1 MLTGRVY
8 RVGPFLMTPLGK
20 NTCGVFLVAA
30 CAALVPGLNC
40 SVGEG
45 LGCGLRNG
53 TSSGLK
59 SSFSTFQ
66 LCMPGPAAT
75 FLLCRGRVDALGV
88 TAFHV
93 PLPDPQW
100 VLGWWPS
107 LDVSHP
113 HENPGVSERS
123 LLSKV
128 PCLHAA
134 PSS

>member
-1 MLTGRVY
+1 
-8 RVGPFLMTPLGK
+8 MTPSGK
-20 NTCGVFLVAA
+20 NTCGVFLIAA
-30 CAALVPGLNC
+30 RAALVPGLNC

-59 SSFSTFQ
+59 SSFTTCQ
-66 LCMPGPAAT
+66 LCLPGPAAT
-75 FLLCRGRVDALGV
+75 FLLGV

-100 VLGWWPS
+100 VLRWWPL
-107 LDVSHP
+107 LDVYHP
-113 HENPGVSERS
+113 RENPGVSERS
-123 LLSKV
+123 LFSKA

-134 PSS
+134 PSP